1 MAVRCRV
8 TQTVDG
14 KRVELINRL
23 KVCPELVVL
32 DADWKRFNEL
42 KTEFARNNFLKS
54 NQAFAVTYEK
64 MMRIKSLLD
73 EQGAALTKESFES
86 IIHRVLY
93 AEEIEAEE
101 RRREKAAAKKAAA
114 DEAKR
119 KAEAMTL
126 SKFID
131 QYIRSI
137 ETGEKTTVQHGRK
150 YAQGSRFNTS
160 NALRHFK
167 EFMAD
172 TGVEYD
178 FADVDLECYS
188 KYKAWLMSRDISG
201 SFLRGRLT
209 GKEPDEMETDRT
221 CVPEVKTDGKSA
233 MTVKER
239 QKDKESQKGK
249 KCQKGKD
256 DKESKEPL
264 FYSDGTIGRFLKQ
277 LKAVLRA
284 AEVRGYPVNPAYR
297 STEFKAQVQDIDAIY
312 LTMKEIEA
320 IERLD
325 LSNYNP
331 DSGHDHQIELA
342 RDIFMIGVWTA
353 QRVSDYNNIGR
364 QNIKS
369 FDNNGVEQLMVS
381 IHQQKTG
388 RFVEIPCNAKLRAI
402 LEKYPEG
409 IPHISEQWLN
419 KYIKILGKLAG
430 IDEMIE
436 INESRGGE
444 VVTQYYPKYKL
455 ICTHTARR
463 TGATLMYLAGIP
475 IYDIMKVTGHKSVA
489 TLEKYIRADKLEVA
503 QSLAARYDY
512 FK

>member
-1 MAVRCRV
+1 MATNFVLGANGMSVRCRV
-8 TQTVDG
+8 TQTVNG
-14 KRVELINRL
+14 KRVEVINRL
-23 KVCPELVVL
+23 KVCPELAVL

-42 KTEFARNNFLKS
+42 KTEFSRNTFLKN
-54 NQAFAVTYEK
+54 NQAFAVKYDK
-64 MMRIKSLLD
+64 MMEIKRLLD

-86 IIHRVLY
+86 IIHQVIY
-93 AEEIEAEE
+93 SEQIEAEE
-101 RRREKAAAKKAAA
+101 KRREKAAARKAAKE
-114 DEAKR
+114 EAKR

-126 SKFID
+126 TKFID
-131 QYIRSI
+131 QYIQSI
-137 ETGEKTTVQHGRK
+137 ESGERTTVQHGRK
-150 YAQGSRFNTS
+150 YSQGSKFNTA

-167 EFMAD
+167 EFMAE
-172 TGVEYD
+172 TGVTYD

-188 KYKAWLMSRDISG
+188 KYKAWLMNRDISD
-201 SFLRGRLT
+201 SFLRGRLR
-209 GKEPDEMETDRT
+209 GMEPDDDTPYEA
-221 CVPEVKTDGKSA
+221 P
-233 MTVKER
+233 
-239 QKDKESQKGK
+239 KGRK
-249 KCQKGKD
+249 Q
-256 DKESKEPL
+256 PL
-264 FYSDGTIGRFLKQ
+264 SYSDSTIGRFIKQ
-277 LKAVLRA
+277 LKAMLRA

-297 STEFKAQVQDIDAIY
+297 STEFKAQVLDIDAIY

-320 IERLD
+320 IGNLD
-325 LSNYNP
+325 LSTYHP
-331 DSGHDHQIELA
+331 DSGHDNQIELA

-353 QRVSDYNNIGR
+353 QRVSDYNNIGK

-369 FDNNGVEQLMVS
+369 FDNNGMEQLMVS

-388 RFVEIPCNAKLRAI
+388 RFVEIPCNSKLRAI

-419 KYIKILGKLAG
+419 KYVKILGKLAG

-436 INESRGGE
+436 VNESRGGE
-444 VVTQYYPKYKL
+444 VVRSYYPKYQL

-475 IYDIMKVTGHKSVA
+475 IYDIMKVTGHRSVA

-503 QSLAARYDY
+503 QNLAARYDY